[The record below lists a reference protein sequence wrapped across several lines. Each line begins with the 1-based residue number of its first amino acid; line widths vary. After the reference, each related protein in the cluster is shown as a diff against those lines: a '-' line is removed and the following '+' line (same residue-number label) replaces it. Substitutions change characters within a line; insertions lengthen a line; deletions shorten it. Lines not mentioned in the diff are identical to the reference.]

1 MNKIRKG
8 DQVIIR
14 KGKDRGKRG
23 TVLRVLV
30 GEKAVVESLNLVKKH
45 VKPNPSKNVTGGI
58 LEQEA
63 PIALANLALFD
74 ATEGKGGRVG
84 IKSLEDGRKV
94 RYFRRSGE
102 VLDA

>member
-8 DQVIIR
+8 DQVVIR

-23 TVLRVLV
+23 TVLRVLADD
-30 GEKAVVESLNLVKKH
+30 KALVESLNLVKKH

-58 LEQEA
+58 VEREA
-63 PIALANLALFD
+63 PIAIANLALFE
-74 ATEGKGGRVG
+74 ASAGKGGRVG
-84 IKSLEDGRKV
+84 IKTLEDGRKV
-94 RYFRRSGE
+94 RFFRRSGE

>member
-23 TVLRVLV
+23 TVLRVLADD
-30 GEKAVVESLNLVKKH
+30 KALVESLNLVKKH

-58 LEQEA
+58 VEREA
-63 PIALANLALFD
+63 PIALSNLALFE
-74 ATEGKGGRVG
+74 AGAGKGGRVG
-84 IKSLEDGRKV
+84 IKTLEDGRKV
-94 RYFRRSGE
+94 RFFWRSGE